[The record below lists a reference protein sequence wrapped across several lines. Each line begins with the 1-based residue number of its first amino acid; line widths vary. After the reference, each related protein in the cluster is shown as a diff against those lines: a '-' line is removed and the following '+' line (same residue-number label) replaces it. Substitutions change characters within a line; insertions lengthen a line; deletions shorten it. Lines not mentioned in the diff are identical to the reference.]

1 MAPCSVKHGNIQYCF
16 ECPEHPCRHYEGFD
30 SYDTLVLHRNQ
41 RKDIQKAKEIGIDAY
56 HDEQRKKKKIL
67 NRLLSEYD
75 DGTRDVF
82 YCLAVNMLE
91 LKDLEDVLKN
101 ADDAVGLSSLK
112 EKAAF
117 VEKELNSCAE
127 RNNTPLVLR
136 R

>member
-1 MAPCSVKHGNIQYCF
+1 M
-16 ECPEHPCRHYEGFD
+16 
-30 SYDTLVLHRNQ
+30 
-41 RKDIQKAKEIGIDAY
+41 QKAKEIGIDAY

-82 YCLAVNMLE
+82 YCLAVNMRE

-112 EKAAF
+112 EK
-117 VEKELNSCAE
+117 VRICEQIKK
-127 RNNTPLVLR
+127 PP
-136 R
+136 

>member
-1 MAPCSVKHGNIQYCF
+1 
-16 ECPEHPCRHYEGFD
+16 
-30 SYDTLVLHRNQ
+30 
-41 RKDIQKAKEIGIDAY
+41 
-56 HDEQRKKKKIL
+56 
-67 NRLLSEYD
+67 
-75 DGTRDVF
+75 
-82 YCLAVNMLE
+82 MLE